1 MSYQFKTADII
12 KESERLMSLS
22 EASDL
27 MGCQIAHAF
36 SAQNK
41 HDGEQEEAEFYSA
54 VSAYCY
60 AMECC
65 SSEIAQRYKR
75 ATASGEYYNWP
86 HPDFLPLDEA
96 LI

>member
-1 MSYQFKTADII
+1 MSYQFKTTEII
-12 KESERLMSLS
+12 KESERLMGLS
-22 EASDL
+22 EESGL
-27 MGCQIAHAF
+27 LGCQM
-36 SAQNK
+36 AQALSNQ
-41 HDGEQEEAEFYSA
+41 HNHEPQTSEFYSA

-65 SSEIAQRYKR
+65 SNDIAQRYKR

-96 LI
+96 HI

>member
-12 KESERLMSLS
+12 KESERLMGLS
-22 EASDL
+22 EEAGL
-27 MGCQIAHAF
+27 LGCQM
-36 SAQNK
+36 AQALSNQ
-41 HDGEQEEAEFYSA
+41 HNHEPQTSEFYSA

-75 ATASGEYYNWP
+75 AISSGENYNWP

-96 LI
+96 HI